1 MLAGRR
7 TLRRRRESAPGLA
20 VVAAAG
26 PSQHD
31 TEPHVARRDDDPPR
45 QRDLAV
51 AEVADRLHEV
61 PSAVTMHLR
70 TIPVMSEDAK
80 AASTEHVEL
89 TLEEIAELLPGTGE
103 IMASVGECW
112 WKCAYAAR
120 GGNWKLA
127 AYFVRRVRSLQRKLA
142 VVRPKYSGDLAAFE
156 EQHIAPALAACDA
169 ADRPAFDRA
178 FAAATDKANELH
190 VKWAKPYIRWT
201 LPDEPPK
208 DLDLSS
214 QP

>member
-1 MLAGRR
+1 M
-7 TLRRRRESAPGLA
+7 
-20 VVAAAG
+20 AAAG
-26 PSQHD
+26 LSQRD
-31 TEPHVARRDDDPPR
+31 PKPDIARRDDDPPR

-51 AEVADRLHEV
+51 GEVADRPKEAAPV
-61 PSAVTMHLR
+61 VVVTHLR
-70 TIPVMSEDAK
+70 TIAVMSDDAK
-80 AASTEHVEL
+80 RAPITRGEL
-89 TLEEIAELLPGTGE
+89 TLQEIAELLPGTGE

-120 GGNWKLA
+120 GGNWPLA

-169 ADRPAFDRA
+169 GDQHAFDRA
-178 FAAATDKANELH
+178 FTAATDQANELH

-201 LPDEPPK
+201 LPDEPPR
-208 DLDLSS
+208 DLDLG
-214 QP
+214 PG